1 MTHSDCLRHTA
12 SVECS
17 PTNQWS
23 RRREAMRLYFAA
35 AVARLIGTLDDTMK
49 VLAFTVTFAAAVPTP
64 EVCSL
69 NPEFVQQESVSWL
82 GAGTPETC
90 RHDISKLAGA
100 LDRSLDN
107 IPAGTTLRSITVGRL
122 ISYPR
127 LSESLKE
134 MAASDAAWNKVTG
147 KGHPSDNAV
156 VARLLHESPEA
167 APLRVAIEREGA

>member
-1 MTHSDCLRHTA
+1 
-12 SVECS
+12 
-17 PTNQWS
+17 
-23 RRREAMRLYFAA
+23 
-35 AVARLIGTLDDTMK
+35 MK
-49 VLAFTVTFAAAVPTP
+49 VLAFTVTFAAVVPAP
-64 EVCSL
+64 EACSL

-82 GAGTPETC
+82 RAGSRETC
-90 RHDISKLAGA
+90 RHDISELAGA

-107 IPAGTTLRSITVGRL
+107 IPAGTTLRSIAVGRL

-134 MAASDAAWNKVTG
+134 MAASDAAWNDLTG

-167 APLRVAIEREGA
+167 APLRVAIERHGYTLTGFSVEKVLVTSANGSRLPYDAILWLVVEPK